1 MPCSPH
7 LTMNLQNVQERRGS
21 RSNVSEV
28 RATDRKAALQP
39 LAGLVTRFR
48 SRTERRTNLFS
59 RRTLYVL
66 VVACFALAVASPA
79 VAGKGGGKGANAS
92 VAPCSVADN
101 TVHADGLPTDQV
113 VNFMVT
119 DSSGTSG
126 WVLGFT
132 DDGSWSV
139 PVSSP
144 NGPTTYEFVSRTWG
158 PGGSHYTTFA
168 TCSA

>member
-1 MPCSPH
+1 MWPAPDDEAPEH
-7 LTMNLQNVQERRGS
+7 LGASGVALECFGGTSDPIGRPRYNLS
-21 RSNVSEV
+21 
-28 RATDRKAALQP
+28 
-39 LAGLVTRFR
+39 AGLVTRFR
-48 SRTERRTNLFS
+48 SRTERRINLFS

-66 VVACFALAVASPA
+66 VVACFALAAASPA

-92 VAPCSVADN
+92 AALCSVADN

-139 PVSSP
+139 PVASP

-168 TCSA
+168 SCSA